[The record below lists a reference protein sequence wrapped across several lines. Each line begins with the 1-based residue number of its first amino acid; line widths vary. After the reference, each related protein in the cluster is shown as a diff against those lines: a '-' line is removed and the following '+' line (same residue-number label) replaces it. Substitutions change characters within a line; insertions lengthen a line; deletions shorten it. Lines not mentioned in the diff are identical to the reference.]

1 MNMLSSKNLLLTTAV
16 VVGGLLI
23 ATPRETK
30 KEISNHCANLKEL
43 NDKGINIS
51 PYVGNY
57 GKAQVAIDS
66 VRTTDFCKSR
76 NVTPE
81 NYEDA
86 EFKKDSIMARDY
98 GIEPYKRTDDE
109 ITKMDTKFDIR
120 KKMLDEIIDELNND
134 PTHKLYSQIIEQL
147 EEQQKLGKQIIELAP
162 KNND

>member
-1 MNMLSSKNLLLTTAV
+1 MKMLSSKSLLLTTA

-30 KEISNHCANLKEL
+30 KELSNHCDNLKEL

-51 PYVGNY
+51 PYFGNY

-66 VRTTDFCKSR
+66 VHTTDFCKSR
-76 NVTPE
+76 NVTPK

-86 EFKKDSIMARDY
+86 KFKEDSIRARDY

-109 ITKMDTKFDIR
+109 LTKLDTKSEITK
-120 KKMLDEIIDELNND
+120 KMFDELTNELTNE
-134 PTHKLYSQIIEQL
+134 PTIHELTPQML
-147 EEQQKLGKQIIELAP
+147 EVIKERQKLSEQILELISQN
-162 KNND
+162 KD

>member
-43 NDKGINIS
+43 NDKGVNIS
-51 PYVGNY
+51 PYIGNY
-57 GKAQVAIDS
+57 GKAQIAIDS

-86 EFKKDSIMARDY
+86 KYKEDSIMARDC

-109 ITKMDTKFDIR
+109 ITKMDKRHDITS
-120 KKMLDEIIDELNND
+120 KMLYKIIND
-134 PTHKLYSQIIEQL
+134 QYNDLTNKQYSQVIEQL
-147 EEQQKLGKQIIELAP
+147 GK
-162 KNND
+162 

>member
-1 MNMLSSKNLLLTTAV
+1 MNILSSKNLLLTTA

-30 KEISNHCANLKEL
+30 EKLSNHYDNLKEL

-120 KKMLDEIIDELNND
+120 KKMLDEIIDELKNND

-147 EEQQKLGKQIIELAP
+147 EEQQKLGKQIDELTP
-162 KNND
+162 KNKD